1 MSFETVEYEAS
12 EGIARITLNRPERL
26 NAMTSELIEGLHR
39 ALDAV
44 AADHSPSDDELRAHC
59 ARDLAR
65 YKIPKDFVRR
75 EFVQRSP
82 SGKPDYGWARAQLD
96 A

>member
-1 MSFETVEYEAS
+1 MVGRAS
-12 EGIARITLNRPERL
+12 ARWGEEVVAVVHLRAEH
-26 NAMTSELIEGLHR
+26 ATS
-39 ALDAV
+39 DA
-44 AADHSPSDDELRAHC
+44 ELRAHC
-59 ARDLAR
+59 AHDLAR

-96 A
+96 T